1 MSQNLLINGVAY
13 NGVDSLEMNTTDGKK
28 VLYFEGQPVSIV
40 QEPGDD
46 EAAVMSQK
54 AVTDALG
61 QVVQDVLAALPNV
74 TEVLL

>member
-40 QEPGDD
+40 QETGDS
-46 EAAVMSQK
+46 ETAVMSQK
-54 AVTDALG
+54 AVTDALW
-61 QVVQDVLAALPNV
+61 QVVQDVLAALPNAEEV
-74 TEVLL
+74 TF